1 MNRIK
6 EFLYRFMRGRYGTD
20 ELGKV
25 TLYFSC
31 ILCII
36 SSLTDLLLLYYL
48 GMIGLIY
55 SLYRCFSRNINTR
68 MVENQ
73 RFLAM
78 INLNKLKFEQRKE
91 YKIFKCK
98 SCGRNIRVP
107 RGKGKIEVTCPA
119 CGNKTRHRT

>member
-1 MNRIK
+1 MNRIR

-25 TLYFSC
+25 SLYISC

-36 SSLTDLLLLYYL
+36 SSLTDWILLYYL

-55 SLYRCFSRNINTR
+55 SMYRCFSKDINRR
-68 MVENQ
+68 MLENQ
-73 RFLAM
+73 RFLKRL
-78 INLNKLKFEQRKE
+78 NLDKVRFEQRKE

-98 SCGRNIRVP
+98 SCGRNIRIP

>member
-1 MNRIK
+1 MNKIR

-25 TLYFSC
+25 TLFASC

-36 SSLTDLLLLYYL
+36 SSVTDWMLVYYIGTI
-48 GMIGLIY
+48 GMLY
-55 SLYRCFSRNINTR
+55 SLYSCFSRDINR
-68 MVENQ
+68 RIVENQ
-73 RFLAM
+73 RFLKRL
-78 INLNKLKFEQRKE
+78 NLDKVKFEQRKE

>member
-1 MNRIK
+1 MNRIRD
-6 EFLYRFMRGRYGTD
+6 FLYRFMRGRYGTD

-25 TLYFSC
+25 TLCVSC
-31 ILCII
+31 IVCII
-36 SSLTDLLLLYYL
+36 SSFIQWGLLYYL
-48 GMIGLIY
+48 GMMGMIY
-55 SLYRCFSRNINTR
+55 SLYRSFSRNINAR
-68 MVENQ
+68 IIENQ
-73 RFLAM
+73 RFLKM
-78 INLNKLKFEQRKE
+78 CSLNKMKFEQRKE

>member
-1 MNRIK
+1 MNRIR

-20 ELGKV
+20 ELGKI
-25 TLYFSC
+25 TLYISC

-36 SSLTDLLLLYYL
+36 SSLTDWILLYYL

-55 SLYRCFSRNINTR
+55 SMYRCFSKDINRR
-68 MVENQ
+68 MLENQ
-73 RFLAM
+73 RFLKRL
-78 INLNKLKFEQRKE
+78 NLDKVRFEQRKE

-98 SCGRNIRVP
+98 SCGRNIRIP

-119 CGNKTRHRT
+119 CCNKTRHRT